1 MSNIRTF
8 VAVEVS
14 KKTRERAGLLIDL
27 LRASDANV
35 KWVDAGSLH
44 LTLNFLGDVD
54 ERQIPEVCAAI
65 QVAAQSVDPFEL
77 VCAGVGA
84 FPDAQRPRTL
94 WIGTDEGT
102 AEVSALQYS
111 TETGLDEIGFPKEKR
126 KYKPHLTIGRIRR
139 GRGSVRRLSE
149 MLKETGGFD
158 AGKTIINEVI
168 VFSSEL
174 QPSGP
179 VYHPLARCPLGRP

>member
-8 VAVEVS
+8 IAVEVS
-14 KKTRERAGLLIDL
+14 NKTRERAGLLIDL

-35 KWVDAGSLH
+35 KWVDAANIH

-65 QVAAQSVDPFEL
+65 HVAAQSVDPFEL

-84 FPDAQRPRTL
+84 FPNAQRPRTL

-102 AEVSALQYS
+102 DEVCALQSS
-111 TETGLDEIGFPKEKR
+111 TETELDEIGFPKEKR
-126 KYKPHLTIGRIRR
+126 KFKPHLTIGRIRR
-139 GRGSVRRLSE
+139 GGGSVRRLNE
-149 MLKETGGFD
+149 MLKETSEFD
-158 AGKTIINEVI
+158 AGKTIVSEVV

-179 VYHPLARCPLGRP
+179 VYHALARCPLG